1 MTKDWKTRLIHSDGN
16 VPEDFE
22 SLVPPVYRGSTVVFP
37 DSSSTRSG
45 WNQEEVGYS
54 YGLHGTP
61 TTVELAAR
69 IAELEGG
76 TRTLLVPSGLAAIGL
91 VDLAFLSAG
100 SHVLIPE
107 NVYDPNRVLAV
118 KLLSRFGIESSFYPP
133 EIGDGI
139 AGHFRPNTHLVWTES
154 PGSITMEVQDVP
166 AICAAAHEHAIP
178 VALDNT
184 WSAGVLFQAFDHGVD
199 VSVQAATKYL
209 GGHSDLLL
217 GSVTV
222 RDRAQL
228 ERLGDVRAWL
238 GLAVSPDDCSLA
250 LRGMTTLA
258 VRLAHVERSALEI
271 ARWLADRPEVQMVLH
286 PALESCPGHD
296 HWKRDFTGSSGLV
309 FAGVEAGV
317 QRPADKGLRGRAGV
331 VQDRLQLGRGG
342 QPGFGLRLSRVR
354 SRTDYG
360 DRLVRLNI
368 GLESTTDLIADLDE
382 GPAGDAGLRSSA
394 APTLAKKS
402 AASRFAMGS

>member
-1 MTKDWKTRLIHSDGN
+1 MTKDWKTRLIHSNRN
-16 VPEDFE
+16 VPGDFE
-22 SLVPPVYRGSTVVFP
+22 SLVPPVYRGSTVVFR

-45 WNQEEVGYS
+45 WKQEEVGYS

-133 EIGDGI
+133 EIGGGI
-139 AGHFRPNTHLVWTES
+139 AEHFRANTHLVWTES

-166 AICAAAHEHAIP
+166 AICAAAHERGIA

-184 WSAGVLFQAFDHGVD
+184 WAAGVLFQAFDHGVD

-222 RDRAQL
+222 RDPAQM

-271 ARWLADRPEVQMVLH
+271 ARWLANRPEVQIVLH

-296 HWKRDFTGSSGLV
+296 QWKRDFTGSSGLFSLV
-309 FAGVEAGV
+309 LKPEFSGRQTRGFVDALELFKIGYSWGGVASL
-317 QRPADKGLRGRAGV
+317 ALAYDM
-331 VQDRLQLGRGG
+331 
-342 QPGFGLRLSRVR
+342 SRVR

-360 DRLVRLNI
+360 DRLVRLSI
-368 GLESTTDLIADLDE
+368 GLESTTDLIADLDR
-382 GPAGDAGLRSSA
+382 GLQ
-394 APTLAKKS
+394 
-402 AASRFAMGS
+402 AMQG

>member
-1 MTKDWKTRLIHSDGN
+1 MTKDWKTRLIHTDVN
-16 VPEDFE
+16 IPEGFE
-22 SLVPPVYRGSTVVFP
+22 SLVPAVYRGSTVVFP
-37 DSSSTRSG
+37 DSSSTRTG
-45 WNQEEVGYS
+45 WNQEELGYT

-76 TRTLLVPSGLAAIGL
+76 TRTLLAPSGLAAIGL

-107 NVYDPNRVLAV
+107 NVYSPNRVLAV

-133 EIGDGI
+133 EIGGGI
-139 AGHFRPNTHLVWTES
+139 AEHFRPNTHLVWTES

-166 AICAAAHEHAIP
+166 AICSAAKESGIP

-184 WSAGVLFQAFDHGVD
+184 WSAGVLFQSFDHGVD
-199 VSVQAATKYL
+199 ISVQAATKYI

-222 RDRAQL
+222 RDPAFL
-228 ERLGDVRAWL
+228 ERLGEVRARL

-258 VRLAHVERSALEI
+258 VRLKHVERSALEI
-271 ARWLADRPEVQMVLH
+271 ARWLANRPEVQTVLH

-296 HWKRDFTGSSGLV
+296 LWNRDFAGSSGLFSLV
-309 FAGVEAGV
+309 IKPEFNGV
-317 QRPADKGLRGRAGV
+317 QVRAFVDALELFKIGYSWGV
-331 VQDRLQLGRGG
+331 VASLALAYD
-342 QPGFGLRLSRVR
+342 LRQVR
-354 SRTDYG
+354 SCTDYG

-368 GLESTTDLIADLDE
+368 GLESTADLIADLE
-382 GPAGDAGLRSSA
+382 RGLQ
-394 APTLAKKS
+394 
-402 AASRFAMGS
+402 AMQR

>member
-16 VPEDFE
+16 VPQDFE
-22 SLVPPVYRGSTVVFP
+22 SLVPPVYRGSTVVFR

-118 KLLSRFGIESSFYPP
+118 KLLSRLGIESSFYPP
-133 EIGDGI
+133 EIGGGI
-139 AGHFRPNTHLVWTES
+139 AGHFRTNTHLVWTES

-222 RDRAQL
+222 RDAAQL

-238 GLAVSPDDCSLA
+238 GLAVSPDDCSMA

-271 ARWLADRPEVQMVLH
+271 ARWLANRPEVQMVLH

-296 HWKRDFTGSSGLV
+296 HWKRDFTGSSGLFSLV
-309 FAGVEAGV
+309 LKPEFSGRQTRGFVDALELFKIGYSWGGVASL
-317 QRPADKGLRGRAGV
+317 ALAYDM
-331 VQDRLQLGRGG
+331 
-342 QPGFGLRLSRVR
+342 SRVR
-354 SRTDYG
+354 SRTEYG

-368 GLESTTDLIADLDE
+368 GLESTTDLIADLDR
-382 GPAGDAGLRSSA
+382 GLR
-394 APTLAKKS
+394 
-402 AASRFAMGS
+402 AMRG

>member
-1 MTKDWKTRLIHSDGN
+1 M
-16 VPEDFE
+16 
-22 SLVPPVYRGSTVVFP
+22 
-37 DSSSTRSG
+37 
-45 WNQEEVGYS
+45 GYS

-139 AGHFRPNTHLVWTES
+139 ADHFRTNTHLVWTES

-222 RDRAQL
+222 RDPAQL
-228 ERLGDVRAWL
+228 ERLGEVRAWL

-271 ARWLADRPEVQMVLH
+271 ARWLANRPEVQIVLH

-296 HWKRDFTGSSGLV
+296 HWKRDFTGSSGLFSLV
-309 FAGVEAGV
+309 LKPEFSGRQTRGFVDALELFKIGYSWGGVASL
-317 QRPADKGLRGRAGV
+317 ALAYDM
-331 VQDRLQLGRGG
+331 
-342 QPGFGLRLSRVR
+342 SRVR
-354 SRTDYG
+354 SRTEYG

-368 GLESTTDLIADLDE
+368 GLESTTDLIADLDR
-382 GPAGDAGLRSSA
+382 GLR
-394 APTLAKKS
+394 
-402 AASRFAMGS
+402 AMRG